1 MTPLD
6 TIDKKILAFLQQNAK
21 MNVKEIALKIGLT
34 QTPTYE
40 RIKRLEKTKIIKN
53 YTAQINREKIGL
65 DLVGFCQV
73 SLQVHS
79 KNLISQFENAITKMP
94 EIIGCYHIAGNFDYL
109 LKIVTPSIKSYQLF
123 LRNKLSVLESVD
135 NVQSNFVM
143 SEVKENSVLNIE

>member
-65 DLVGFCQV
+65 DLVVFCQV